1 MSPKAVDAE
10 LVDDFYALVV
20 WLDNHQQQAQQSG
33 GE

>member
-1 MSPKAVDAE
+1 MPPDAVDRQ

-20 WLDNHQQQAQQSG
+20 WLDNHQQQLKEAG